1 MYTFKLRKRVSSSIY
16 QIYNYLMNDIVYLVL
31 FHHHTDNL
39 KTWKASWKRM
49 SRDCWKL
56 AQSLSDCNG
65 TQNLAKWLSVH
76 LRIRGCGFEFRCCH
90 TINLKKYLDP
100 RLGSSFGPLSIIFS
114 VFSQKIWCCCHK
126 QKKKILLKHLLGL
139 AFFMFMKYCFVDF
152 G

>member
-1 MYTFKLRKRVSSSIY
+1 MKSI
-16 QIYNYLMNDIVYLVL
+16 
-31 FHHHTDNL
+31 L
-39 KTWKASWKRM
+39 KTKIWLYVIIMSRTRFSVNLQSTVAWM

-114 VFSQKIWCCCHK
+114 VFSQKIWCRCHK
-126 QKKKILLKHLLGL
+126 RKKMILLKYLLGL
-139 AFFMFMKYCFVDF
+139 AFFMFVDFVDF
-152 G
+152 V

>member
-1 MYTFKLRKRVSSSIY
+1 MKSI
-16 QIYNYLMNDIVYLVL
+16 
-31 FHHHTDNL
+31 L
-39 KTWKASWKRM
+39 KTKIWLYVIIMSRTRFWMNLQSTVAWM
-49 SRDCWKL
+49 SRDCWKQ

-114 VFSQKIWCCCHK
+114 VFSQKIWCRCHK
-126 QKKKILLKHLLGL
+126 QKKMILLKYLLGL
-139 AFFMFMKYCFVDF
+139 AFFMFVDFVDF
-152 G
+152 V